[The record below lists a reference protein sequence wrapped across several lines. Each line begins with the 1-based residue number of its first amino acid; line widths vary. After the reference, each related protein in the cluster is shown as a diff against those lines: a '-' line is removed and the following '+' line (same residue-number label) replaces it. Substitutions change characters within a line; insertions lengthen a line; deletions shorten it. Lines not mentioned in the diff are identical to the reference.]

1 MGLEIE
7 VNSMEE
13 MCDLMCNNQLP
24 TKKRKKNMNQYGFKN
39 CIVIYETTEKVR
51 YDENGEVIGT
61 ETAMTARKVDLENED
76 RTDK

>member
-1 MGLEIE
+1 
-7 VNSMEE
+7 
-13 MCDLMCNNQLP
+13 
-24 TKKRKKNMNQYGFKN
+24 MNQYGFKN

-61 ETAMTARKVDLENED
+61 ETAMTARKVDLGNED